1 LKESKNL
8 PPKDTKLVKEYV
20 GKYDPQDGSS
30 VVQGRIIG
38 IDENV
43 LHKILHLSITEIS
56 VGGEVSNDF
65 NSGSYFK
72 GGASS
77 FEKS

>member
-20 GKYDPQDGSS
+20 
-30 VVQGRIIG
+30 GRIIG